1 MRDLRADWRKW
12 TPNERLFGVLALTA
26 LFIAASLPL
35 LIQH

>member
-26 LFIAASLPL
+26 LLIAASLPL
-35 LIQH
+35 LIHH